1 MGGALD
7 GQVALVSG
15 GGAGIGRA
23 VVDRYV
29 AEGAR
34 VGVMDFVDEY
44 LEAIEDAH
52 GDRVVTQRGDVA
64 SLDDNRAAVAA
75 TLDAFGQLDV
85 FVGNAGIT
93 DAFRD
98 FVDLDDET
106 IGDAYQQMFDVNVRG
121 YIMGAKAALEP
132 LVASRGSMIFTLSNS
147 SFYPDGGGVL
157 YIASK
162 HACLGVMRQLAH
174 ELAPVV
180 RVNGV
185 APGPTKTAI
194 KMPAAFGAGETEDE
208 PQRADTVEA
217 NTADIILGCTP
228 LRHWAE
234 PAEHT
239 GAYVLLAS
247 RTDGALITGEAIRT
261 DVGLGIRGLIR
272 TRGGDELETR
282 LAAKRPA

>member
-1 MGGALD
+1 MSGALD

-34 VGVMDFVDEY
+34 VGVMDFVDDF
-44 LEAIEDAH
+44 LADIEETH
-52 GDRVVTQRGDVA
+52 GDRVVTHRGDVT
-64 SLDDNRAAVAA
+64 SLDDNKAAVAA
-75 TLDAFGQLDV
+75 TLSAFGKLDI

-98 FVDLDDET
+98 FVDLDDAT
-106 IGDAYQQMFDVNVRG
+106 IGDAYQQIFDVNVRG

-132 LVASRGSMIFTLSNS
+132 LVASRGCIIFTLSNS

-157 YIASK
+157 YISSK

-174 ELAPVV
+174 ELAPLV

-185 APGPTKTAI
+185 SPGPTKTGI
-194 KMPAAFGAGETEDE
+194 KMPEAFGSGETEEE

-217 NTADIILGCTP
+217 NTAKVILDCTP
-228 LRHWAE
+228 LKHWAE
-234 PAEHT
+234 PAEHA
-239 GAYVLLAS
+239 GAYVFLAS
-247 RTDGALITGEAIRT
+247 RSQSGLITGEAIRT
-261 DVGLGIRGLIR
+261 DLGLGIRGLIR
-272 TRGGDELETR
+272 TRGGDDLDAR
-282 LAAKRPA
+282 LAAG